1 MDVGKLS
8 MDVSKLKRFI
18 IVVECGSL
26 GKAAERLNISQPGL
40 TKNIQQL
47 ENSFGAR
54 LLDRGPQGVVATTFG
69 QAVYLSA
76 KKITAELCHL
86 ENERVALSSG
96 LVGSIAVGVARGT
109 GFLEHLIP
117 AATAKFLN
125 SRHSIHLR
133 VLSGVGE
140 ELVSALRQGTLDFAI
155 TVLDTVGHRQELEE
169 EVLFHDRCGLFVD
182 ACHPL
187 SRRAAVELEDL
198 ARYGWLFSTD
208 VVSLRDGLTELAHS
222 KGLRPPPI
230 VVDSN
235 SVLYLRSA
243 LIGSEF
249 IGLLTMD
256 SVEDAVRGGN
266 LVELVLAPDQRAQLG
281 IAALERPVGFLVP
294 AAGTL
299 PPVALALMAE
309 IRQLCP
315 KFGYPSVA
323 NSPAHTLARVPSA
336 TRERHRSTRRRS
348 DCNLPSGVPVEAAI

>member
-1 MDVGKLS
+1 
-8 MDVSKLKRFI
+8 MDVSKLKRFVM
-18 IVVECGSL
+18 VVESGSL

-40 TKNIQQL
+40 TKNIHQL

-54 LLDRGPQGVVATTFG
+54 LLDRGPQGVTATTFG

-109 GFLEHLIP
+109 GFLERLIP
-117 AATAKFLN
+117 AATAKFLD

-140 ELVSALRQGTLDFAI
+140 ELVSALRHGALDFAI
-155 TVLDTVGHRQELEE
+155 TVLDTVGHKQEFEE
-169 EVLFHDRCGLFVD
+169 EILFHDRCGLFVD
-182 ACHPL
+182 ARHPL
-187 SRRAAVELEDL
+187 SRRVTVQLEDL

-208 VVSLRDGLTELAHS
+208 VISLRDGLTDLAHA
-222 KGLRPPPI
+222 KGLEPPPI

-235 SVLYLRSA
+235 SVVYLRSA

-256 SVEDAVRGGN
+256 SVEDAVRSGN
-266 LVELVLAPDQRAQLG
+266 LVELVLVPDQRAQLG
-281 IAALERPVGFLVP
+281 IAAVERPVGFLVP
-294 AAGTL
+294 ANGTL

-315 KFGYPSVA
+315 KFGYPSVPS
-323 NSPAHTLARVPSA
+323 SPPCSIRPEPRAVRS
-336 TRERHRSTRRRS
+336 RDRSTRKRS
-348 DCNLPSGVPVEAAI
+348 GCILPSGVGAEAGV